1 MIRYPYQGT
10 GFDGWQDKLKNY
22 APAFL
27 RALFRDMLRIR
38 IIEQEVE
45 RRYWQDH
52 MKTPIHLVIG
62 QEATS
67 VGACAAMTRTDL
79 LYASH
84 RTHGN
89 YLAKGGDLRA
99 MLCEFHCRINGCT
112 GSRGGS
118 MHLMDKSVGMAGSSA
133 IVAGVVPI
141 ATGAALA
148 AQMRGESYVT
158 TVFLGDAAIEE
169 GAVSEALNFAALKR
183 LPIVYFCENNFYSVQ
198 SPLHTRQPKREIYK
212 WAATYGM
219 ASERVDGTNVL
230 AVHEATQAA
239 VARAKQG
246 GGPTFIEAPVYRFRA
261 HGGAGDDSKTGYRD
275 VAEREA
281 WEKVC
286 PLETY
291 FTFLKSAGLIDETAR
306 KAMAGEIMAETMEA
320 FDYALASPNPA
331 EADLHTH
338 VYAD

>member
-22 APAFL
+22 TPAFL

-67 VGACAAMTRTDL
+67 VGACAPMTRTDL

-118 MHLMDKSVGMAGSSA
+118 MHLMDKSAGMAGSSA

-148 AQMRGESYVT
+148 AQMRGERYVT
-158 TVFLGDAAIEE
+158 TVFLGDAATEE
-169 GAVSEALNFAALKR
+169 GAVSEALNFAALKQ
-183 LPIVYFCENNFYSVQ
+183 LPIVYFF
-198 SPLHTRQPKREIYK
+198 
-212 WAATYGM
+212 
-219 ASERVDGTNVL
+219 
-230 AVHEATQAA
+230 
-239 VARAKQG
+239 
-246 GGPTFIEAPVYRFRA
+246 
-261 HGGAGDDSKTGYRD
+261 
-275 VAEREA
+275 
-281 WEKVC
+281 
-286 PLETY
+286 
-291 FTFLKSAGLIDETAR
+291 
-306 KAMAGEIMAETMEA
+306 
-320 FDYALASPNPA
+320 
-331 EADLHTH
+331 
-338 VYAD
+338 